1 MPQVAEPPVRA
12 DNSAVSNSNVTPE
25 VLVNISLVQVE
36 KEGLVRLSS
45 AGSITAANFDPS
57 GRNPLE
63 RILGQNWSTFRVLLD
78 MKQTTYI
85 DSSAIGWL
93 IGTHKTFKNAG
104 GLLVIHDV
112 PQNIRQIIDL
122 LHVGSV
128 ISIADNVQAA
138 RELAVGGQK

>member
-1 MPQVAEPPVRA
+1 
-12 DNSAVSNSNVTPE
+12 VSNSNVTPE

-36 KEGLVRLSS
+36 KEGLVRLAS

-63 RILGQNWSTFRVLLD
+63 RILGQNWATFRVLLD
-78 MKQTTYI
+78 MKQTTYV

-93 IGTHKTFKNAG
+93 IGTHKAFKTAG

-112 PQNIRQIIDL
+112 PQNIKQIIDL

-128 ISIADNVQAA
+128 ISIADNVDAA
-138 RELAVGGQK
+138 RTLAIGGQK